1 MGKCEVSCTYRL
13 QATQQTEPLY
23 SLMPHCNPIKC
34 EVCVMVP
41 RKDEVSGHLRRAS
54 ILPMVFQVEDLEWKA
69 RLAGFRVPTQFPVP
83 HTSPG
88 LRSG

>member
-1 MGKCEVSCTYRL
+1 
-13 QATQQTEPLY
+13 
-23 SLMPHCNPIKC
+23 
-34 EVCVMVP
+34 MVP

-69 RLAGFRVPTQFPVP
+69 RLAGFRVPTQFTVP

>member
-1 MGKCEVSCTYRL
+1 
-13 QATQQTEPLY
+13 
-23 SLMPHCNPIKC
+23 
-34 EVCVMVP
+34 MVP

-54 ILPMVFQVEDLEWKA
+54 ILPTVFQVEDLEWKA
-69 RLAGFRVPTQFPVP
+69 RLAGFRVLTQFTVP